1 MKKQIIITLVTKFL
15 KSKYINML
23 CDLILLIYCLTDEK
37 YLIIVCFLA
46 DNFVL
51 NKIIHIVFSRFVN
64 VIIELIT
71 QIIKTNDKR

>member
-37 YLIIVCFLA
+37 HLIIVCFLA

-64 VIIELIT
+64 VIIKLIT

>member
-37 YLIIVCFLA
+37 HLIIVCFLA

-51 NKIIHIVFSRFVN
+51 NKIIHIVFSRFVD
-64 VIIELIT
+64 VII
-71 QIIKTNDKR
+71 

>member
-37 YLIIVCFLA
+37 HLIIVCFLA

-51 NKIIHIVFSRFVN
+51 NKIIHLVFSRFVD
-64 VIIELIT
+64 VIIELIK

>member
-37 YLIIVCFLA
+37 HLIIVCFLA

-51 NKIIHIVFSRFVN
+51 NKIIHIVFSRFVD
-64 VIIELIT
+64 VIIELIK

>member
-37 YLIIVCFLA
+37 HLIIVCFLA

-64 VIIELIT
+64 VIIELIK

>member
-37 YLIIVCFLA
+37 HLIIVCFLA

-51 NKIIHIVFSRFVN
+51 NKIIHLVFSRFVD
-64 VIIELIT
+64 VIIELIK
-71 QIIKTNDKR
+71 QIIKTNNKR

>member
-23 CDLILLIYCLTDEK
+23 CDLILLIYCLKDEK
-37 YLIIVCFLA
+37 HLIIVCFLA

>member
-37 YLIIVCFLA
+37 HLIIVCFLA

-64 VIIELIT
+64 AIIELIT